1 MVYCW
6 RVNSARSI
14 HFPFTEKSFC
24 ASSLLTLT
32 SNRWYLIVSRK
43 AGPERTSAI
52 ARNTLMN
59 AHETAPELHNEA
71 EAAPL
76 PLPTAD
82 MDGDALFRLGMMYS
96 SGSGGCPMDRV
107 SAHMIFNL
115 AAMKG
120 SVEARVYRREMS
132 EEMERDEIAE
142 AQRAARRYIDAGV
155 VKLAA

>member
-1 MVYCW
+1 MN
-6 RVNSARSI
+6 RLRSI
-14 HFPFTEKSFC
+14 HFRFTEKTLRP
-24 ASSLLTLT
+24 AALLTLT
-32 SNRWYLIVSRK
+32 SNRGYLIAYRK
-43 AGPERTSAI
+43 AGPERTSAL
-52 ARNTLMN
+52 AKDTVMN
-59 AHETAPELHNEA
+59 AQETAPELANEV
-71 EAAPL
+71 EAAAL

-120 SVEARVYRREMS
+120 SIEARVYRREMS